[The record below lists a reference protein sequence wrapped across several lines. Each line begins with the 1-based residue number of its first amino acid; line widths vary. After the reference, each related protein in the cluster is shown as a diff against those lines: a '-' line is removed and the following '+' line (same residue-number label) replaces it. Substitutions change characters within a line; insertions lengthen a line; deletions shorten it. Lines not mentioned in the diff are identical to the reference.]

1 LDGLQGLLN
10 IVILNLYTRVS
21 GGIRYFQQL
30 FGMTV

>member
-1 LDGLQGLLN
+1 VVKKSDVN

-30 FGMTV
+30 LGMTV